1 MRYDFLKFGYHISK
15 TKCPCPNHQPNF
27 CIPRGRNG
35 SNPGM
40 YSSPLNERAG
50 VSGRRRPVGG
60 RAHHG
65 HRGAEE
71 AILGEEERRVK
82 WRRNGGIASK
92 AGRHLPFLYARS
104 YMAKLHFFKAALLR
118 SNKKYQDVSN
128 LSLIFVNNA
137 NLSVS
142 KSKRAVSLRLGE
154 GAFLPFALPP
164 SYLKATWRNDTSTFV
179 STGFTLGS
187 PTYLPND
194 KMLS

>member
-1 MRYDFLKFGYHISK
+1 MRYAFLRFGYHISK

-27 CIPRGRNG
+27 CIPRGRDG

-128 LSLIFVNNA
+128 LSLNFVKNA
-137 NLSVS
+137 
-142 KSKRAVSLRLGE
+142 RLNVAKPQE
-154 GAFLPFALPP
+154 NRLVEVARRCFPAFRPP
-164 SYLKATWRNDTSTFV
+164 SFVPESYLAKRYLYIREYRFYVGLTNI
-179 STGFTLGS
+179 
-187 PTYLPND
+187 PT
-194 KMLS
+194 